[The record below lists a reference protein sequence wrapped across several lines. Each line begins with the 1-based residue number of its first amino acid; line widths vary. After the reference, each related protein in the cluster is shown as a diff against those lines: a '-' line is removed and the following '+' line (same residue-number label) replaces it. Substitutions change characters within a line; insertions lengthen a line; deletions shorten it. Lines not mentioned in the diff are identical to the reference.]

1 MSFQPQ
7 FPGIF
12 DPDKGARPARDSDS
26 EQLRQEDRRM
36 PATEKQMDYARSLA
50 RKSGDKL
57 PQGIERDRSAVSAW
71 IDAHKAPETDSPFAA
86 YPSAKQVAFAE
97 RIARLKRRDV
107 PQECFRD
114 KTLMSRWIDGN
125 KPR

>member
-7 FPGIF
+7 FPGLF
-12 DPDKGARPARDSDS
+12 APQGGAVPVSPAPK
-26 EQLRQEDRRM
+26 
-36 PATEKQMDYARSLA
+36 PATEKQLHYAQALA
-50 RKSGDKL
+50 KKSGDPL
-57 PQGIERDRSAVSAW
+57 PAEVAGDRAALSKW
-71 IDAHKAPETDSPFAA
+71 IDAHKAPAGRFSD
-86 YPSAKQVAFAE
+86 YPSSKQVAFAE
-97 RIARLKRRDV
+97 RLARIKRREI